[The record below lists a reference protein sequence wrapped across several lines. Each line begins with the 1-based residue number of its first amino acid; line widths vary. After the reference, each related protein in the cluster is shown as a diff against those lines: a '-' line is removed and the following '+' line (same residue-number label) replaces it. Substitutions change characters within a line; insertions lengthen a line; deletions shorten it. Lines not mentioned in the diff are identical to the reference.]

1 MLFLILPVS
10 FIHAQLFNADAV
22 HLSPNMDL
30 TIKSLETGGAPL
42 DATLIRHENPAAPN
56 VLYWRLGTLKQG
68 LQILQ

>member
-1 MLFLILPVS
+1 
-10 FIHAQLFNADAV
+10 
-22 HLSPNMDL
+22 MDL